1 MTPPLVPRV
10 LLFLDHAPALGGAE
24 HSLLLLLKHLDRT
37 RWQPHLISPGGPL
50 AEQARVLGVP
60 VHTVPMP
67 RLRRSSRFLRDWL
80 TSTRSIA
87 RLARQVS
94 AALLH
99 ANTVRTA
106 FYAAPAARLMNVPL
120 VWHMRDFWL
129 SESRPRW
136 VWPDSLGKRLLG
148 AAAVRV
154 IANSQAVAAS
164 LPCSRRVTMIY
175 NGIEVTRFNPTL
187 DNTPFR
193 QQHGIPSDIPVVG
206 TIGRLRPWKG
216 QERFLRAMARVAAA
230 MPETWYLVVGGSI
243 FDVTDD
249 YLQRLQRVA
258 TDLGLAARTVFT
270 GHLEDI
276 RPALAAMDV
285 FVHAGDPE
293 PFGLVNIEAMAMAK
307 PVVAFSHGAL
317 PEIVVDGDT
326 GLLVPPGDEAALAEA
341 AVALLRNPAWRALL
355 GEKGRERVAQLFT
368 AERMTAN
375 VSSVFA
381 QVVR

>member
-1 MTPPLVPRV
+1 
-10 LLFLDHAPALGGAE
+10 
-24 HSLLLLLKHLDRT
+24 
-37 RWQPHLISPGGPL
+37 
-50 AEQARVLGVP
+50 
-60 VHTVPMP
+60 
-67 RLRRSSRFLRDWL
+67 
-80 TSTRSIA
+80 
-87 RLARQVS
+87 
-94 AALLH
+94 
-99 ANTVRTA
+99 
-106 FYAAPAARLMNVPL
+106 
-120 VWHMRDFWL
+120 
-129 SESRPRW
+129 
-136 VWPDSLGKRLLG
+136 
-148 AAAVRV
+148 
-154 IANSQAVAAS
+154 
-164 LPCSRRVTMIY
+164 
-175 NGIEVTRFNPTL
+175 
-187 DNTPFR
+187 
-193 QQHGIPSDIPVVG
+193 
-206 TIGRLRPWKG
+206 
-216 QERFLRAMARVAAA
+216 